1 MKKNIKNLAVF
12 VCVCTVIT
20 LLLAITNHITAPIIL
35 KNQNASANKALLQVM
50 PDGSRIL
57 RAAPV
62 PEPVMA
68 ERPVGVTEKPRKEK
82 AAKPKKERQCVVCGK
97 VLGRYQRKYC
107 SDGCED
113 KVKKERYKAAPRGPY
128 VSTAVREDRPCA
140 VCGKMMLQVTQ
151 GKKYCCPD
159 CRAEGLRQGQRRY
172 REANFQARYCQI
184 CGERIEGQGIKY
196 CASCAEYDRKRR
208 RREYDRNKRR
218 KKASAESAGDAE

>member
-1 MKKNIKNLAVF
+1 MEMERNSIAEV
-12 VCVCTVIT
+12 
-20 LLLAITNHITAPIIL
+20 
-35 KNQNASANKALLQVM
+35 NAAARSRRMSYGQYVGAAYYPVTIVQVM

-57 RAAPV
+57 RTAPV

-68 ERPVGVTEKPRKEK
+68 ERPVGVTEKPRKERP
-82 AAKPKKERQCVVCGK
+82 AKPKKERQCVVCGK

-107 SDGCED
+107 SDDCCRKATQKRYAE
-113 KVKKERYKAAPRGPY
+113 KERKPY
-128 VSTAVREDRPCA
+128 VSTALREDRPCA
-140 VCGKMMLQVTQ
+140 VCGKMMIQVTRQ
-151 GKKYCCPD
+151 KKYCSVICN
-159 CRAEGLRQGQRRY
+159 AAGTVANQRRY